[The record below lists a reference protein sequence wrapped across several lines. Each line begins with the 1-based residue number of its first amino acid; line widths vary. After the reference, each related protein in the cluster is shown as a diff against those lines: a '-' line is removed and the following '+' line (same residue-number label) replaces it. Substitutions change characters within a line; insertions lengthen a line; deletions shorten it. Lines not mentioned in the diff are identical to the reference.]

1 MGHNTKKSTILSI
14 LNRTKKSRA
23 TKLTEII
30 EYLGIN
36 EYSSFGTTKKL
47 NNETIRLVIDARNK
61 LFHSGSKF
69 PEQLLWGDLFPI
81 VTFIVD
87 TILNRPD
94 IIS

>member
-47 NNETIRLVIDARNK
+47 NVSCQAK
-61 LFHSGSKF
+61 
-69 PEQLLWGDLFPI
+69 P
-81 VTFIVD
+81 
-87 TILNRPD
+87 
-94 IIS
+94 